1 MCMTSCHIPKIAVV
15 TILGRRILF
24 LVLLSVSAGCS
35 INPVNE
41 KRQIMLVSKD
51 LKIAMGRDAAPSPN

>member
-1 MCMTSCHIPKIAVV
+1 
-15 TILGRRILF
+15 
-24 LVLLSVSAGCS
+24 LSVSAGCS